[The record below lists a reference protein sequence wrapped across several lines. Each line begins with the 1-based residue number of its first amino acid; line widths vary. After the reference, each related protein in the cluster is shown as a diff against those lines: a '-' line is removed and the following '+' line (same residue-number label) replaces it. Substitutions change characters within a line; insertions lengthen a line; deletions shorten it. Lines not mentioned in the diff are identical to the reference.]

1 MGLHLGEGEQE
12 YFRGN
17 AVRHSCQTSPQCLF
31 ASYTR
36 TSGDGGNQM
45 LLSSVAN
52 YCIVGNFHAVQIFT
66 FFMGRLVNMKFKKK
80 FNE

>member
-17 AVRHSCQTSPQCLF
+17 AVRHSCQTSPWCLF

-45 LLSSVAN
+45 KFSGKLLYSGKFSCSA
-52 YCIVGNFHAVQIFT
+52 NFHVFHGQA
-66 FFMGRLVNMKFKKK
+66 G
-80 FNE
+80 